1 MTDKPTP
8 PKNPLGTIRLLLWA
22 LVAVAAIAFL
32 VLQTRTREVT
42 APQRDFSASIGG
54 PFALTAP
61 DGSTVTNRTL
71 KGRPFALFFG
81 FTRCPDVC
89 PTTLA
94 RLAKLR
100 QAMGADGN
108 KVRIVFV
115 SLDPKAD
122 KPADIGRY
130 IGLFDTPIIGL
141 TGTPAQIA
149 DIAKAYRI
157 VYEKVP
163 QDGGNYTI
171 DHTAT
176 VFLMDR
182 NGRLQSTLDTK
193 ENDEAALAKLHR
205 LVA

>member
-1 MTDKPTP
+1 MTDHTP
-8 PKNPLGTIRLLLWA
+8 QPKNALGIIRLLLWA
-22 LVAVAAIAFL
+22 LVAVAAIAFVAL
-32 VLQTRTREVT
+32 QMQTREGAV
-42 APQRDFSASIGG
+42 PQRDFSASIGG
-54 PFALTAP
+54 PFTLTAP
-61 DGSTVTNRTL
+61 DGSTVTDRTL

-100 QAMGADGN
+100 HALGTDGN
-108 KVRIVFV
+108 SLQIVFV
-115 SLDPKAD
+115 SVDPQAD
-122 KPADIGRY
+122 KPANIGRY
-130 IGLFDTPIIGL
+130 IALFDTPIVGL

-157 VYEKVP
+157 VYEKVS

-171 DHTAT
+171 DHSAT

-182 NGRLQSTLDTK
+182 GGRLQSTLDMK
-193 ENDEAALAKLHR
+193 ENDAAALAKLRR
-205 LVA
+205 LIS

>member
-1 MTDKPTP
+1 MTDQTPP
-8 PKNPLGTIRLLLWA
+8 PKNPLGTIRRLLWA

-32 VLQTRTREVT
+32 VLQMRTRE
-42 APQRDFSASIGG
+42 APAPLQDFSASIGG
-54 PFALTAP
+54 PFTLTAP
-61 DGSTVTNRTL
+61 DGSTVTERSL

-108 KVRIVFV
+108 ALQIVFV
-115 SLDPKAD
+115 SVDPDAD

-130 IGLFDTPIIGL
+130 IALFDTPIVGL
-141 TGTPAQIA
+141 TGTPAQVA

-182 NGRLQSTLDTK
+182 DGRLQSTLDME
-193 ENDEAALAKLHR
+193 ENYAAALAKLRR